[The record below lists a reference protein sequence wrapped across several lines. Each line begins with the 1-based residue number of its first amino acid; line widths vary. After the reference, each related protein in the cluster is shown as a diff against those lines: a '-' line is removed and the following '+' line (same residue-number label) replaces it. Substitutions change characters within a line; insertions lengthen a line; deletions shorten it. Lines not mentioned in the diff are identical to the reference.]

1 MPYVSHFN
9 VLGEN
14 IDVKDSAAQKTISS
28 IQNTINN
35 MQNARWVEN
44 VAALKQYPGKIN
56 EHVFTRNYYS
66 DGGGAH
72 YIIIG
77 PNEPEIP
84 NAMHESLY
92 IPLNNGNIA
101 KLVDV
106 PNFNNT
112 GISGYSGDVTDKII
126 EMLDRDY
133 VIFNG
138 GNYNISKQITVN
150 HDIKILLSG
159 TTRFTSAADM
169 DYLLVFGE
177 YSATSYDGTYN
188 FAPGTNITSFLNNNI
203 NQIVDTTLF
212 HPGRDYFTNGE
223 LFIPEYG
230 GSNRGVFKLYGAF
243 TAGGFTSYTNALVY
257 SINTVRVDI
266 SGAGLLQV
274 TNDNYS
280 IPTLVRFIGCA
291 DSRIE
296 NLIAKNM
303 NGIAAVGLGVCLNC
317 SFKNIQAYQT
327 EPISQGLDY
336 GISVD
341 SCQDITFDTVYAYGL
356 RHGFS
361 VGGGGTDHTTVNR
374 NIHVKNCFIDSKE
387 SYSADLHGNCQFCGY
402 EGTLMQGL
410 DVAGDNCYCH
420 GVIRTKNT
428 SRGIFL
434 TQPVSWNHDF
444 SNIKYFHDSDSV
456 TCIALESPQGRIGG
470 TLDFSD
476 SQIIKGT
483 NSTLTMF
490 FAGYTPSGSGHA
502 VINCRNLAMIY
513 GSLVTLG
520 NLTLTTQPTTG
531 KVYLVDAGGS
541 SGIPSQITNQ
551 ETTVDNFIGWDY
563 QKVSV

>member
-14 IDVKDSAAQKTISS
+14 IDVKDTAAQQTIIS

-35 MQNARWVEN
+35 MQNASWVEN
-44 VAALKQYPGKIN
+44 VSALKAYNAKVN
-56 EHVFTRNYYS
+56 EHIFTKNYY
-66 DGGGAH
+66 DNGGGAH
-72 YIIIG
+72 YLIIDENSG
-77 PNEPEIP
+77 EIP
-84 NAMHESLY
+84 DTIYESLF
-92 IPLNNGNIA
+92 IKLNNGHVA
-101 KLVDV
+101 KLIDI
-106 PNFNNT
+106 PDFDNT
-112 GISGYSGDVTDKII
+112 GINGYSGDVTDKII

-138 GNYNISKQITVN
+138 GNYNISNQITVN

-159 TTRFTSAADM
+159 TTRFTSTADM
-169 DYLLVFGE
+169 DCLLVFGE

-230 GSNRGVFKLYGAF
+230 GSNKGVFKLYGAF
-243 TAGGFTSYTNALVY
+243 TTGGFTSYTNAVVY

-303 NGIAAVGLGVCLNC
+303 NGIAAVGLAVCLNC

-327 EPISQGLDY
+327 EAISQGLDY

-361 VGGGGTDHTTVNR
+361 VGGGGTDHSTVNR

-402 EGTLMQGL
+402 VGTLMQGL

-420 GVIRTKNT
+420 GVISTKNT

-444 SNIKYFHDSDSV
+444 SNIKYFHNSDSV

-513 GSLVTLG
+513 GSLVALG
-520 NLTLTTQPTTG
+520 NLTLTTEPTTG

>member
-1 MPYVSHFN
+1 MSYVSHFN

-14 IDVKDSAAQKTISS
+14 IDIKDSAAQETIGS
-28 IQNTINN
+28 IQNTINK
-35 MQNARWVEN
+35 MQNASWLEN
-44 VAALKQYPGKIN
+44 VAALKQYSPKIN
-56 EHVFTRNYYS
+56 EHVFTKSYYS
-66 DGGGAH
+66 EGGGGH
-72 YIIIG
+72 YVILAA
-77 PNEPEIP
+77 NSPEIP
-84 NAMHESLY
+84 DNIYESIY

-101 KLVDV
+101 KLVDI
-106 PNFNNT
+106 PDFDNT
-112 GISGYSGDVTDKII
+112 GIRGYDGDIADKLI
-126 EMLDRDY
+126 EMLTQNC

-138 GNYNISKQITVN
+138 GSFDISKQITVA
-150 HDIKILLSG
+150 HDIKILLKG
-159 TTRFTSAADM
+159 DTRLTATADM
-169 DYLLVFGE
+169 DYLFVFGE
-177 YSATSYDGTYN
+177 HQYTEYDGVYN
-188 FAPGTNITSFLNNNI
+188 YGPGVNVSSFTNNDI

-223 LFIPEYG
+223 LFIPSYG
-230 GSNRGVFKLYGAF
+230 TSRTGQFNLYGAF
-243 TAGGFTSYTNALVY
+243 VSGGFTNYTNAKVY
-257 SINTVRVDI
+257 RYNTCRVQI
-266 SGAGLLQV
+266 SGTGILQLS
-274 TNDNYS
+274 NNSYD
-280 IPTLVRFIGCA
+280 IPTLVRFICCA
-291 DSRIE
+291 DTKVE
-296 NLIAKNM
+296 NLIVKNM
-303 NGIAAVGLGVCLNC
+303 NGIAALGMALCINC
-317 SFKNIQAYQT
+317 YFNNIFAYQN
-327 EPISQGLDY
+327 EAVSQGLDY
-336 GISVD
+336 GVSID
-341 SCQDITFDTVYAYGL
+341 SSQNITFDNITAYGL

-361 VGGGGTDHTTVNR
+361 IGGGGTDHTSVNR
-374 NIHVKNCFIDSKE
+374 YISVKNAFIDSTE

-444 SNIKYFHDSDSV
+444 SNIKYFHNSDSV

-483 NSTLTMF
+483 NSALTMF

-513 GSLVTLG
+513 GSLVALG
-520 NLTLTTQPTTG
+520 NLTLTTEPTTG

-563 QKVSV
+563 QKVGV